1 VGDTTP
7 PSTPTNFA
15 VRNFNGNSIAVAWKA
30 STDNVAVAG
39 YRLYR
44 DSVLVGTRTN
54 TNYKF
59 SRLSCGHSYTF
70 AVEAFDAAGNVS
82 GQATLTASTRRC

>member
-1 VGDTTP
+1 MK
-7 PSTPTNFA
+7 S
-15 VRNFNGNSIAVAWKA
+15 FNGNSIGVVWKA
-30 STDNVAVAG
+30 STDNVGVAG

-44 DSVLVGTRTN
+44 NGALVSTRTS

-59 SRLSCGHSYTF
+59 SRLSCGHSYTL

-82 GQATLTASTRRC
+82 GQATLTVSTRRC